1 MNFSQLKDSLRLNL
15 KNIPGWRTDQKIVVF
30 ESDDWGSNNIAS
42 GEHYKRLKEIGVP
55 VGRSAFN
62 KYDTIERASDLEALF
77 EVLSSVKDAEGNSA
91 VFTPFVNLANPDFK
105 RIKES
110 GFQEYYYE
118 TFDKTLEK
126 YGERVDV
133 LNLYRQGIDSGLF
146 EPQFHGREHLAVPLW
161 LEYLQ
166 NGNGKIRDAFDQK
179 YYSYPAQDLPSI
191 AGGFRPAFYFNSK
204 KDLPFLKKSIREGTN
219 LFEQLFGYRATVF
232 DPPNGV
238 FPSSLE
244 RELFESGIHTIV
256 TNRFRPEPSGTGEIK
271 KKYYSFGEVN
281 DIGQSYYIRTCQF
294 ELYNNTTVDQCLAMM
309 KAAFRW
315 GKPAIIC
322 THRVNYNGGIDPAN
336 RDKGLKEL
344 SKLLQRIVKKWPNVQ
359 FMSSGGFANL
369 LRKDLS

>member
-1 MNFSQLKDSLRLNL
+1 MNFSQLKDNIRLNL

-77 EVLSSVKDAEGNSA
+77 EVLSSVKDAKGNSA

-118 TFDKTLEK
+118 PFDKTLEE
-126 YGERVDV
+126 YGEREDV

-179 YYSYPAQDLPSI
+179 YYSYPAQELPSI
-191 AGGFRPAFYFNSK
+191 ASGFRPAFYFNSE

-238 FPSSLE
+238 FPSMLE
-244 RELFESGIHTIV
+244 KDLFEAGIHTIV
-256 TNRFRPEPSGTGEIK
+256 TNRFRPEPTGNGQID
-271 KKYYSFGEVN
+271 KKYYSFGQFN
-281 DIGQSYYIRTCQF
+281 NIGQSYYIRNCQF
-294 ELYNNTTVDQCLAMM
+294 EPYDNRSIEHCISMM
-309 KAAFRW
+309 RAAFRW

-322 THRVNYNGGIDPAN
+322 THRVNFNGGIDKSN

-344 SKLLQRIVKKWPNVQ
+344 KELLHSMLEIWPDIE
-359 FMSSGGFANL
+359 FHSSGEFAQI
-369 LRKDLS
+369 LRE